1 MEIEGYEIDDLF
13 AGEDLESVERKIDFE
28 RLLTTLSERDRKI
41 AVLYAFGHTQEEVGA
56 IVGLTKG
63 RVCQILADIK
73 QSAEKVAVVYRDH
86 CGN

>member
-13 AGEDLESVERKIDFE
+13 DSEDLESVERKIDFE

-41 AVLYAFGHTQEEVGA
+41 AVLYAFGHTQEEIGA

-63 RVCQILADIK
+63 RICQILSVIK
-73 QSAEKVAVVYRDH
+73 QTTLETA
-86 CGN
+86 